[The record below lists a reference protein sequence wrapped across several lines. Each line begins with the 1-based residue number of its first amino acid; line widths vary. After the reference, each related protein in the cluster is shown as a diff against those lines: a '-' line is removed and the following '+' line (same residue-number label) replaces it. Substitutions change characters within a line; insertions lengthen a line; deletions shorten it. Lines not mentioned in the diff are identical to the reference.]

1 VVAVAMAVVAVA
13 EAVDGIDDSRSI
25 ISQLSLGAAAIAA
38 LPVTG
43 EGGCSNKGYGH
54 AAGEIED

>member
-1 VVAVAMAVVAVA
+1 
-13 EAVDGIDDSRSI
+13 
-25 ISQLSLGAAAIAA
+25 

-54 AAGEIED
+54 AAGEIEDWGA